1 MSTYLP
7 KSRVLASL
15 AGAAL
20 AVTALLASAAPR
32 VEVGPNAEVTED
44 GLHRIDGGTIDRAW
58 AKPGIDLGG
67 YTKVLLLPAEMTF
80 RDVKDAGFDRS
91 ATNYPIDDARREQLR
106 ALLDEA
112 FVTELGKSKR
122 FELTDKPGSDVLE
135 IRGAV
140 LDIVSHVPPQPIG
153 RSAVFVRSLGEA
165 TLVVELRDSVT
176 HEALARAIERR
187 AAERVMPAR
196 SSSVSNASEIR
207 NAAHSWADLLRRRL
221 DGFAVL

>member
-1 MSTYLP
+1 MSINLR
-7 KSRVLASL
+7 KSNVFASL

-20 AVTALLASAAPR
+20 AATALLASAAPR

-44 GLHRIDGGTIDRAW
+44 GLHRIDGGAIDRAW

-67 YTKVLLLPAEMTF
+67 YTKIMLLPAEMTF
-80 RDVKDAGFDRS
+80 REVKDPGFNHS
-91 ATNYPIDDARREQLR
+91 ATDYPIDDAHRAQLR
-106 ALLDEA
+106 TLLDEA

-122 FELTDKPGSDVLE
+122 FTLTNEPGPGVLE

-140 LDIVSHVPPQPIG
+140 LDIVSHVPAQPIG
-153 RSAVFVRSLGEA
+153 RTAVFMKSLGEA
-165 TLVVELRDSVT
+165 TLVVEVRDSVT
-176 HEALARAIERR
+176 HEALARAVERR

-196 SSSVSNASEIR
+196 SSSVSNVSEIR
-207 NAAHSWADLLRRRL
+207 GAAHRWADLLRRRL